1 MSDAQTSRVQTDAH
15 TTQRSVAKA
24 GGETEDEQAMARIRP
39 VYCGNFEYDARQSEI
54 ERMFTSYGKVER
66 VDMKT
71 GMCFLS
77 SLSLSLRL
85 FSSLVHDLV
94 HVVDDLLLSLSL
106 LLYVFLRCFVHCGVQ
121 LFFSVRVKW
130 GQCLCVCFCV
140 LLLPI
145 SGGCFLVRRNS
156 FKRFV
161 SRLHYF
167 AWICWAVNLCCFLLV
182 WMQVGFGVSVFRS
195 GYCLF
200 VAIQNQEQGGIWNKI
215 GFSDFCFIVI
225 VCCVVCS
232 PKTVS

>member
-1 MSDAQTSRVQTDAH
+1 
-15 TTQRSVAKA
+15 
-24 GGETEDEQAMARIRP
+24 MARIRP

-77 SLSLSLRL
+77 SLSLFLSVSLSRL
-85 FSSLVHDLV
+85 FSSLVNDLV
-94 HVVDDLLLSLSL
+94 HIVDDLLLSLSH
-106 LLYVFLRCFVHCGVQ
+106 LLYVFLRCFVHCGVP
-121 LFFSVRVKW
+121 LFFSVRVK
-130 GQCLCVCFCV
+130 GGALFVRACVRV
-140 LLLPI
+140 LPI
-145 SGGCFLVRRNS
+145 SAGCFLVRRNS

-182 WMQVGFGVSVFRS
+182 WMLVGFGVSVFRS
-195 GYCLF
+195 GSCLF
-200 VAIQNQEQGGIWNKI
+200 VAIQNHEQGGIWDKI

-225 VCCVVCS
+225 VCCVVCL